1 MVLLDADLTTDM
13 PNPKS
18 KKSSNVV
25 IVDPEDHEETCEFHV
40 NLLAKHAQSCEN
52 KNKFNDVEKEG
63 SFDVVGKMVY
73 PGCVGQKNRFVS
85 TIKPS
90 SKGFFLNDPKCF
102 GKPLKESRSKIENVP
117 LLPVT
122 NSKTSPCCDKKGC
135 CELGS
140 VEGEPMQ
147 CQQDGIKDV
156 VSVYI
161 HKDKNQE
168 VPDGFEKV
176 HYNDDN
182 CTLHD
187 PFQVR
192 QMAIIQEFLNK
203 TKDQD

>member
-1 MVLLDADLTTDM
+1 M

-25 IVDPEDHEETCEFHV
+25 IVDADDHEETCELHV
-40 NLLAKHAQSCEN
+40 NVLAKHAQSCEN
-52 KNKFNDVEKEG
+52 KNKLKDVAKEG

-73 PGCVGQKNRFVS
+73 SGCVGQKNRCVS
-85 TIKPS
+85 AIKPS
-90 SKGFFLNDPKCF
+90 SKGFFLNDPQCF
-102 GKPLKESRSKIENVP
+102 GKPLKESRSRIENVA

-122 NSKTSPCCDKKGC
+122 NTTTSPCCNRKGC
-135 CELGS
+135 CGSGS
-140 VEGEPMQ
+140 VEGETMQ
-147 CQQDGIKDV
+147 TQQDGIKDV

-187 PFQVR
+187 PFQVT
-192 QMAIIQEFLNK
+192 QIAIIQDFLNN
-203 TKDQD
+203 TKEQD